1 MARSFEWYRGKVAEM
16 MLNDA
21 ESYDIFTQVD
31 RMFHGEIELPAELQD
46 MDDIRLIKDSS
57 PHDAL
62 YNARVA
68 LANSRIR
75 LDVTPLGNAED
86 EFVRANR
93 MEQALQWN
101 WERANMRGPTRKIE
115 SISDSAL
122 RYDCC
127 VTRVDDLMFWLP
139 KDQKQWSKANRRAA
153 RLGRF
158 VLTVIPPHNIH
169 TQVSM
174 TSGAFCVL
182 SARNLPLGEVLDYY
196 DSIAGTNKE
205 GKHIKTTLA
214 KLRAEVAEEENYEEM
229 RFMLYQY
236 TDDDKRLDY
245 GHLMGDQETTDESGG
260 SDDDFVFVDTANK
273 LPFLPYTFRAG
284 GSEVETEKK
293 YRFHPMLAS
302 VEWHDLWKNSV
313 LIRSLVFSDII
324 RRVRETR
331 EFYRGTNTDAV
342 PPDDGTGGAKALPP
356 NVDVLRPPPTQIDPQ
371 AFQVLTAID
380 SGLQGTTSASS
391 LGNLSKYSNT
401 AFSTMN
407 AIVNVEMGKLNP
419 QKNIIQDTIAD
430 QCYLFCEWAQFL
442 NKPLQAWRDEP
453 KRIGETTLPRGE
465 EIQIGKHD
473 YDLFRTFIKCTVTPE
488 TPTDKMQQM
497 NIVEKLVLLGMSREE
512 ALEMMNVPH
521 AALQLDRNA
530 LETLK
535 TGALQALIAKLQ
547 TMKTGEAQVAIQKM
561 MMALQQPQQPPPP
574 AGGAMPPGGGQMPP
588 PDPYSGMGGAGVD
601 PSMQG
606 MPPIQG
612 APGMGREQMTG
623 MDRTGEDIAA

>member
-1 MARSFEWYRGKVAEM
+1 MKSFEWYQGKIGEM
-16 MLNDA
+16 MQNDA
-21 ESYDIFTQVD
+21 DSYEIFDQVD
-31 RMFHGEIELPAELQD
+31 RMFHGEITLPAALQD
-46 MDDIRLIKDSS
+46 LDDIRLIKDSA

-75 LDVTPLGNAED
+75 LDVTPLGNAEA
-86 EFVRANR
+86 EFIAANR

-101 WERANMRGPTRKIE
+101 WEKANMRGPTRKIE

-139 KDQKQWSKANRRAA
+139 RDQSKWTKANRRAA

-158 VLTVIPPHNIH
+158 VITVIPPHNIH
-169 TQVSM
+169 TQVSA

-182 SARNLPLGEVLDYY
+182 SARNLPLADVIDYY
-196 DSIAGTNKE
+196 ESLAGTNKE
-205 GKHIKTTLA
+205 GRQIKATVA
-214 KLRAEVAEEENYEEM
+214 KIKADVGEKEGYQEL

-236 TDDDKRLDY
+236 TDDEKRLDY
-245 GHLMGDQETTDESGG
+245 GHLMEEDESVDDSGG
-260 SDDDFVFVDTANK
+260 GGDEYVFVDTENK
-273 LPFLPYTFRAG
+273 IPFLPYTVRAG
-284 GSEVETEKK
+284 GSEVETDTK
-293 YRFHPMLAS
+293 YKYHPMLAS
-302 VEWHDLWKNSV
+302 VYWHDLWTNSV
-313 LIRSLVFSDII
+313 LVRSLVFSDII

-331 EFYRGTNTDAV
+331 EFYRGPNTDAV

-356 NVDVLRPPPTQIDPQ
+356 NVDVVRPQPTQVDPQ

-380 SGLQGTTSASS
+380 SSLQGTTSASS

-430 QCYLFCEWAQFL
+430 ECYLFCEWAKFTR
-442 NKPLQAWRDEP
+442 KPIQAWREAD
-453 KRIGETTLPRGE
+453 KKVGETMLPRGE
-465 EIQIGKHD
+465 EIQIGEHD
-473 YDLFRTFIKCTVTPE
+473 YDLFRTFIKCTITPE

-530 LETLK
+530 VETLK
-535 TGALQALIAKLQ
+535 QGALQALIAKLQ
-547 TMKTGEAQVAIQKM
+547 TMKTGEAQVVIQKM
-561 MMALQQPQQPPPP
+561 MMALQQPAQGAPGGAPPPQGGG
-574 AGGAMPPGGGQMPP
+574 GGAPP
-588 PDPYSGMGGAGVD
+588 PDPFAQMGGGGFD
-601 PSMQG
+601 PAMG
-606 MPPIQG
+606 GEPPMEG
-612 APGMGREQMTG
+612 APGMGREQMNG

>member
-1 MARSFEWYRGKVAEM
+1 MTKSFDWYRGKIAEM
-16 MLNDA
+16 MQNDSDA
-21 ESYDIFTQVD
+21 YDIFYQVD
-31 RMFHGEIELPAELQD
+31 RMFHGEVTLPAQLQD
-46 MDDIRLIKDSS
+46 LDDVRLIKDSA

-75 LDVTPLGNAED
+75 LDVTPLGNAEA
-86 EFVRANR
+86 EFVKANR

-101 WERANMRGPTRKIE
+101 WEKANMRGPTRKIE

-139 KDQKQWSKANRRAA
+139 KEQSKWTKANRRAA

-158 VLTVIPPHNIH
+158 VITVIPPHNIH
-169 TQVSM
+169 TQISA

-182 SARNLPLGEVLDYY
+182 SARNLPLADVLDYY
-196 DSIAGTNKE
+196 ESLAGTNKE
-205 GKHIKTTLA
+205 GKKIKSTIA
-214 KLRAEVAEEENYEEM
+214 KIKDEVSENENYQEL

-236 TDDDKRLDY
+236 TDDDRRLDY
-245 GHLMGDQETTDESGG
+245 GHLSGEDESVDESGG
-260 SDDDFVFVDTANK
+260 SDSDFVFVDTENK
-273 LPFLPYTFRAG
+273 LPFLPYTVRAG
-284 GSEVETEKK
+284 GSEVETEPRYK
-293 YRFHPMLAS
+293 YHPMLAS
-302 VEWHDLWKNSV
+302 VYWHDLWTNSV
-313 LIRSLVFSDII
+313 LVRSLVFSDVI

-331 EFYRGTNTDAV
+331 EFYRGPNTEAV

-356 NVDVLRPPPTQIDPQ
+356 NVDVVRPAPTQVDPQ

-380 SGLQGTTSASS
+380 SSLQGTTSASS
-391 LGNLSKYSNT
+391 LGNLSRYSNT

-430 QCYLFCEWAQFL
+430 QCYLFCEWSTFTK
-442 NKPLQAWRDEP
+442 KPLQAWRDTDKKIEN
-453 KRIGETTLPRGE
+453 TVLPRGE
-465 EIQIGKHD
+465 EIQIGEHD
-473 YDLFRTFIKCTVTPE
+473 YDLFRTFIKCTITPE

-497 NIVEKLVLLGMSREE
+497 NIVEKLVALGMSREE

-530 LETLK
+530 LEAIK
-535 TGALQALIAKLQ
+535 QGAIQALIAKLQ
-547 TMKTGEAQVAIQKM
+547 TMKTGEAQVMVQKM
-561 MMALQQPQQPPPP
+561 MMALQQPPAPP
-574 AGGAMPPGGGQMPP
+574 APAGALPPGGGEVPP
-588 PDPYSGMGGAGVD
+588 PDAFSGMGGDGFNPADGGG
-601 PSMQG
+601 PA
-606 MPPIQG
+606 IEG
-612 APGMGREQMTG
+612 APGMGREQMNGT
-623 MDRTGEDIAA
+623 DRTGEDIAA